1 MFFLLA
7 VCSHCIKS
15 ELTFRD
21 LERQVISIP
30 DDTAYKSMRET
41 EKVLNK
47 KVVNCKIKEY
57 PILNTAIIN
66 NAQINHSKNI
76 KLFSRQWTNKTHS
89 LELNIGLWLLL
100 SSGCQ

>member
-1 MFFLLA
+1 
-7 VCSHCIKS
+7 
-15 ELTFRD
+15 
-21 LERQVISIP
+21 
-30 DDTAYKSMRET
+30 MRET

-89 LELNIGLWLLL
+89 LELNIGLLLYYRRDASDISKRFL
-100 SSGCQ
+100 DYLQRHQ